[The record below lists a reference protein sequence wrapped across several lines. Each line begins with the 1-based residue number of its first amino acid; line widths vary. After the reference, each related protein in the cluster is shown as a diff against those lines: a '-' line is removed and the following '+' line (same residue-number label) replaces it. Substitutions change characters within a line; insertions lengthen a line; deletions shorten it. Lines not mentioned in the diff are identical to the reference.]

1 MTMTQYRKVF
11 LVGVALVLAASAP
24 VVLAQEQDLAAPPAH
39 LSDQQ
44 GAEASSLLQMI
55 NQQMGHPVLQR
66 RDSRYVLQPGDQIEI
81 DFPLAPAFNQVE
93 TVQPDGFISLSNLG
107 DLHAAGKT
115 VPELTEELKS
125 KYTKI
130 MRNPTI
136 TVVLKDFEHPYFVA
150 SGAVAKPGKY
160 DLRGATTVAQAIA
173 IAGGFGQFAKRS
185 RVLLF
190 RRVSDNYVEVKQLDY
205 KEMLNRGKLQED
217 VTLQPG
223 DLLFVPKSV
232 SAAVLNALI
241 PHTSV
246 GLYLPMRPY

>member
-1 MTMTQYRKVF
+1 MTITQYRKAFV
-11 LVGVALVLAASAP
+11 VGVALVLFASAP
-24 VVLAQEQDLAAPPAH
+24 MVSAQEQDLSAAPAH
-39 LSDQQ
+39 LSDKQREEM
-44 GAEASSLLQMI
+44 GSLLQMV

-66 RDSRYVLQPGDQIEI
+66 RNSRYVIQPGDQIEI
-81 DFPLAPAFNQVE
+81 DFPLAPAFNQLE
-93 TVQPDGFISLSNLG
+93 TVQPDGFISLRNLG
-107 DLHAAGKT
+107 DLKAAGNT
-115 VPELTEELKS
+115 VPELTEALKT

-136 TVVLKDFEHPYFVA
+136 TVVLKDFEHPYFIA
-150 SGAVAKPGKY
+150 SGAVARPGKY

-173 IAGGFGQFAKRS
+173 IAGGFGQFPKKS
-185 RVLLF
+185 HVLLF
-190 RRVSDNYVEVKQLDY
+190 RRVSDNYVEVKQLNY
-205 KEMLNRGKLQED
+205 KEMLNHGKLQED

-223 DLLFVPKSV
+223 DLLFVPRST